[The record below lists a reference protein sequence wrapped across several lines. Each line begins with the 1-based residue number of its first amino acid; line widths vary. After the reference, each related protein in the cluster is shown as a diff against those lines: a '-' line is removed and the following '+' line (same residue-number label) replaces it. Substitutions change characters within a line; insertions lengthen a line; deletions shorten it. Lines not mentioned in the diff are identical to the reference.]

1 MPARGTDGPSPINR
15 LPALHTRLLPDTITR
30 QAACEI
36 GIRNVSPPLSGQ
48 LSQESHGERRL
59 HIFRQQYRGP
69 IPVRCVATHRLRP
82 AQVGST
88 VSLRAAAMSARV
100 AQRYPKDSAAIGRHL
115 RHRMPKTV
123 GLRRMRAR
131 FECLMSE
138 EADKKLASIRP
149 LYWNGTH
156 PSVFECRVEEERDH
170 DSDAA
175 GASI

>member
-1 MPARGTDGPSPINR
+1 M
-15 LPALHTRLLPDTITR
+15 
-30 QAACEI
+30 
-36 GIRNVSPPLSGQ
+36 
-48 LSQESHGERRL
+48 ESAG
-59 HIFRQQYRGP
+59 FTFFGNNTGGP

-82 AQVGST
+82 AQVDST

-156 PSVFECRVEEERDH
+156 PSVFECRVERRTGSRLRCRRSFYLSRTAQELRRILPHLEARPIK
-170 DSDAA
+170 SRTSEAF
-175 GASI
+175 ASCNAKSIIGWLPSCLFLG